1 MIMIP
6 SHALKLFFILSAL
19 IIITACENYG
29 GSSKS
34 DNTATEA
41 ATATTTKFF
50 IVEEDGRLYKFDDE
64 ATFRSFQQV
73 GETTFRLTRIGAGP
87 KGETIV
93 YGLPRAQK
101 KLGAEAS
108 VVKIDESRQAIEG
121 GFYGELHRH
130 GRIYVFDKFEDIAP
144 VLQLGHPSYMF
155 TQIGYGPKGET
166 VVFVLRKENKKKQ
179 PTALIEAFDKIN
191 S

>member
-1 MIMIP
+1 ML
-6 SHALKLFFILSAL
+6 SRFLRLTILLSSL
-19 IIITACENYG
+19 ISIAACENYG
-29 GSSKS
+29 GSSKT
-34 DNTATEA
+34 DDAANEATPAA
-41 ATATTTKFF
+41 ATQFF
-50 IVEEDGRLYKFDDE
+50 IVEEEGRLYKFDDM

-93 YGLPRAQK
+93 YGLPKAQK
-101 KLGAEAS
+101 KLGADAS
-108 VVKIDESRQAIEG
+108 VVKIDEGRQAIEG
-121 GFYGELHRH
+121 DFYGELHRH

-179 PTALIEAFDKIN
+179 PTALIEAFDKVN